1 MIYKILFYGS
11 FLVFPFVIL
20 LMIGLWQGRWPWL
33 CIALMGLSLLFI
45 YARFIEPQ
53 MLIVRYESLMF
64 SGTREG
70 DSEIK
75 VALFADNHL
84 GSYKDRAFMQKV
96 VDRVKYEQPDLVLIP
111 GDFIF
116 AISREQ
122 LFDYFQ
128 PLKDLNIPVFATT
141 GNHDYES
148 AGYIEL
154 EEVRQMLRD
163 NGVEVLDDLK
173 TEIEI
178 KGKKLKIYGLRDL
191 WEKTVD
197 NDLLADI
204 SGEENVIVIAHN
216 PDTAHY
222 MENLRADLLVSGH
235 THGGQIRIPWLYPLM
250 IPSEFGYDRGWYEF
264 EGMKMYVTSGAGE
277 VGLPMRLGVPPEI
290 VIIKLNLK

>member
-64 SGTREG
+64 SDTREG

-84 GSYKDRAFMQKV
+84 GSYKSREFMQRLVDKV
-96 VDRVKYEQPDLVLIP
+96 RYEQPDIVLIP

-122 LFDYFQ
+122 LSEYFQ
-128 PLKDLNIPVFATT
+128 PLKDLNMPVFATT

-154 EEVRQMLRD
+154 EEVRQVLRD

-204 SGEENVIVIAHN
+204 SGEDNVIVIAHN